1 MYEPVMRRREDYIER
16 KEDKGARGRGDES
29 KVKSRQRWMKR
40 VKKYLREK
48 KLEVD
53 DTRSTVSYRRSLIYD
68 DF

>member
-1 MYEPVMRRREDYIER
+1 MRRREDYIER

-29 KVKSRQRWMKR
+29 KVKSRQRWMKH